1 MTGPVA
7 ADVQA
12 AFCTV
17 LVDEWARAGVTDAVV
32 APGSRSTPIVIALD
46 GQPGIRVHVVL
57 DERSAGFVALG
68 LGLASGRPAVVATTS
83 GTAAVELHPAV
94 VEASHA
100 GVPLIA
106 VTADRPPELHDVGA
120 PQTVEQTDLYGP
132 AVRWATSPGVAE
144 AAASGG
150 WRSLASRC
158 VAEAVSGPHG
168 PGPVHCNLA
177 FREPLLGSGSGSGR
191 GRGSGSEGEGGSA
204 VAVPPGRADG
214 ATWHSRL
221 AASGGQVPGPV
232 LDLLTAHAGGR
243 GLIVAGA
250 GAAGASVAGAGDPAT
265 LLDGARRLGWPVF
278 ADPRSGCRVPGE
290 PVVAAADALLR
301 IPEVAA
307 WRPDVVLRLG
317 APWASKVLT
326 QWLAGLGPEV
336 PQVLVDPWG
345 RWADP
350 DRQVGEVVVG
360 DPGQVVAALAASAG
374 LVGRASGGPAGSARS
389 VGSGSGAP
397 ARREM
402 GGPGG
407 GNSPG
412 GTDSSGWARQWSEAE
427 RAAQSALDELLGPG
441 GSLALSE
448 PGVARAV
455 VNGLPDGG
463 VLLASSSMPVRDV
476 EWYGEPREKLEVLA
490 NRGANGIDGIL
501 STAIGVAA
509 ACGAPALAL
518 VGDLAFLYDAGALL
532 GAARRDLA
540 LTVIVVDNNGGG
552 IFSFLPQA
560 TALPAR
566 EFERYWGTPHNVD
579 ILAVAGAY
587 GAETIEIGDR
597 SHLDQVVERAGQPG
611 LRVALVR
618 SDRAGNVTAHD
629 MLHDAVAA
637 AVRRR

>member
-1 MTGPVA
+1 MTAPVA

-12 AFCTV
+12 AFCEV
-17 LVDEWARAGVTDAVV
+17 LVDEWARAGVTHAVV

-46 GQPGIRVHVVL
+46 AEPRVRVHVVL

-106 VTADRPPELHDVGA
+106 VTADRPPELHEVGA
-120 PQTVEQTDLYGP
+120 PQTVEQTDLYGR
-132 AVRWATSPGVAE
+132 AVRWAVSPGVAE
-144 AAASGG
+144 AAAAGS

-158 VAEAVSGPHG
+158 VAEARGGPRG

-177 FREPLLGSGSGSGR
+177 FREPLLGRGGGTGR
-191 GRGSGSEGEGGSA
+191 GRPS
-204 VAVPPGRADG
+204 VVPPGRADG
-214 ATWHSRL
+214 AAWHTRT
-221 AASGGQVPGPV
+221 AVGGGQVPGSV
-232 LDLLTAHAGGR
+232 VDLLASHAGGR
-243 GLIVAGA
+243 GLIVAGGGVLGSA
-250 GAAGASVAGAGDPAT
+250 GVVGGASGADDPAT
-265 LLDGARRLGWPVF
+265 LLDAARRLGWPVF
-278 ADPRSGCRVPGE
+278 ADPRSGCRVPAE

-326 QWLAGLGPEV
+326 QWLAGLGPDV
-336 PQVLVDPWG
+336 PQVLVDPWA

-350 DRQVGEVVVG
+350 DRQVGQVVAA
-360 DPGQVVAALAASAG
+360 DAGQVVAALARSLGTQSDSAG
-374 LVGRASGGPAGSARS
+374 RAGPADTGSEGSAS
-389 VGSGSGAP
+389 IGVGAAGSGA
-397 ARREM
+397 
-402 GGPGG
+402 GP
-407 GNSPG
+407 
-412 GTDSSGWARQWSEAE
+412 GWARQWAWAE
-427 RAAQSALDELLGPG
+427 RAAQKALGELLGPAG
-441 GSLALSE
+441 PLALSE

-455 VNGLPDGG
+455 VNGLPDGA

-476 EWYGEPREKLEVLA
+476 EWYGEPREKLEVVA
-490 NRGANGIDGIL
+490 NRGANGIDGVI

-509 ACGAPALAL
+509 GSGAPVVAL

-532 GAARRDLA
+532 GAARRGLA
-540 LTVIVVDNNGGG
+540 LTLIVVDNNGGG

-560 TALPAR
+560 TELSAR
-566 EFERYWGTPHNVD
+566 EFERYWGTPHDVD
-579 ILAVAGAY
+579 ILTVAGAY
-587 GAETIEIGDR
+587 GAEVMEIGDR
-597 SHLDQVVERAGQPG
+597 SQLDQVVEDAGQPG

-618 SDRAGNVTAHD
+618 SDRAGNVAAHD
-629 MLHDAVAA
+629 RLHDAVADS
-637 AVRRR
+637 VRRS

>member
-12 AFCTV
+12 AFCTA

-46 GQPGIRVHVVL
+46 GQPRIRVHVVL

-120 PQTVEQTDLYGP
+120 PQTVEQSDLYGP

-177 FREPLLGSGSGSGR
+177 FREPLLGSGSGSGI
-191 GRGSGSEGEGGSA
+191 GSESGRQGEGGGGSA

-214 ATWHSRL
+214 ATWHWR
-221 AASGGQVPGPV
+221 AAARGGQVPPGRV
-232 LDLLTAHAGGR
+232 LDLLAAHAGGR
-243 GLIVAGA
+243 GLIVAGGGAVEAPVA
-250 GAAGASVAGAGDPAT
+250 GAVGAGATVGAGDPAT
-265 LLDGARRLGWPVF
+265 LLDVARRLGWPVF

-360 DPGQVVAALAASAG
+360 DPGQVVAALAG
-374 LVGRASGGPAGSARS
+374 LVGRASDGSAGPAD
-389 VGSGSGAP
+389 SGSGASAP
-397 ARREM
+397 GEIGVPGRAD
-402 GGPGG
+402 GP
-407 GNSPG
+407 
-412 GTDSSGWARQWSEAE
+412 GWARQWSEAE
-427 RAAQSALDELLGPG
+427 RAAQSALGELLGPG

-455 VNGLPDGG
+455 VKGLPDGG

-476 EWYGEPREKLEVLA
+476 EWYGEPREKLGVLA
-490 NRGANGIDGIL
+490 NRGANGIDGVL

-509 ACGAPALAL
+509 GCGAPVLAL

-566 EFERYWGTPHNVD
+566 EFERYWGTPHDVD

-587 GAETIEIGDR
+587 GAEAIEIADR
-597 SHLDQVVERAGQPG
+597 SHLDRVVERVGQPG

-618 SDRAGNVTAHD
+618 SDRPGNVTAHE

-637 AVRRR
+637 AVRRL